1 MADASRT
8 VDIIFRG
15 QNQLGAGIDSVEQS
29 IGGIGDEA
37 SDAEKK
43 VDGLGN
49 EVEALGD
56 KPTSAADRLTSAMK
70 ALAASLIL
78 KDFIDANV
86 QFEKFER
93 TMTILKGSSE
103 EAAKEWEYISELA
116 GVLGL
121 EVLSAADAYAQLT
134 AATQGTVIEGQQTR
148 DIFEAVSVAMANL
161 GRSSAEAEGALTA
174 IGQIASKGKVS
185 MEELRQQLGDRLPGA
200 LRIASEALGVPIED
214 MDELIKS
221 GVRADEFL
229 GKFADSIKRT
239 FGDVEYVD
247 TYTASM
253 NRLKN
258 SVTEAELQIGKA
270 GGFDALKKLIE
281 GGTLAVVG
289 SIAAFQT
296 FGSVAGAVAAAIADL
311 DFSNLGANIDEI
323 LQEGASKTREAR
335 DAFFELNDAAKVVT
349 AGLDSAASASEKTGR
364 GLESS
369 AKAVQSIIPV
379 YDEATGKL
387 IGYTDGISGA
397 ADIMSYMYES
407 SSEAAAGIEK
417 IGKAAAENLDL
428 KEKLAL
434 IDSQTQ
440 IAVANIKAGAE
451 IIGDAFESINTGIE
465 STGDLLGSLFDNLG
479 EADNFRELFMI
490 EDQIKL
496 ENERRAKE
504 FELQEK
510 QLKLLERQL
519 KARQEMMKSGGALIT
534 VNGDGLQPH
543 LEAFM
548 WEILEAIQVRV
559 NADGYEMLLGGP

>member
-1 MADASRT
+1 MADATRT

-289 SIAAFQT
+289 SIAYFQT
-296 FGSVAGAVAAAIADL
+296 YGKVIGAVAAAIANL

-323 LQEGASKTREAR
+323 LQEGANKTREAR

-349 AGLDSAASASEKTGR
+349 SGLDSAASASEKTGR

-407 SSEAAAGIEK
+407 SSEAAEGIEK
-417 IGKAAAENLDL
+417 IGKAAENLDL

-440 IAVANIKAGAE
+440 VAVANIKAGAE
-451 IIGDAFESINTGIE
+451 IITSAFESVNVGIE

-479 EADNFRELFMI
+479 EADNFRERFMI

>member
-1 MADASRT
+1 MADATRT

-15 QNQLGAGIDSVEQS
+15 QNQLGAGIDSVES
-29 IGGIGDEA
+29 SLGGIGDEA

-49 EVEALGD
+49 EVEALGN

-289 SIAAFQT
+289 SIAYFQT
-296 FGSVAGAVAAAIADL
+296 YGKVIGAVAAAIANL

-323 LQEGASKTREAR
+323 LQGGADKTRQAR

-407 SSEAAAGIEK
+407 SSEAAEGIEK
-417 IGKAAAENLDL
+417 IGKAAENLDL

-479 EADNFRELFMI
+479 EADNFRERFMI

>member
-229 GKFADSIKRT
+229 GKFAESIKRT

-289 SIAAFQT
+289 SIAYFQT
-296 FGSVAGAVAAAIADL
+296 YGKVIGAVAAAIANL

-323 LQEGASKTREAR
+323 LQEGANKTREAR

-407 SSEAAAGIEK
+407 SSEAAEGIEK
-417 IGKAAAENLDL
+417 IGKAAENLDL

-440 IAVANIKAGAE
+440 VAVANIKAGAE
-451 IIGDAFESINTGIE
+451 IITSAFESVNVGIE

-479 EADNFRELFMI
+479 EADNFRERFMI